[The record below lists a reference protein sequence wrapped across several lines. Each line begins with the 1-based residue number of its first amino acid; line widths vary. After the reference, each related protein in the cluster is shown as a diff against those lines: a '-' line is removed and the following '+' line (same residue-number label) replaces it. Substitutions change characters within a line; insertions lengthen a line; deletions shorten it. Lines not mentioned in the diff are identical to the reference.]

1 MGKTLEQVSNI
12 MELDVT
18 DMNEIAESKS
28 REFVKGRI
36 TTNQIRNIFGEIA
49 RMRNEFD
56 KAEKGKKYQ
65 AARKSLILLK
75 PKLAYAV
82 GRQQKKEQKQTMEDY
97 KSTFYKLIDLVE
109 NTETEKQEEALQ
121 RFFEFAEAIVAYH
134 KYFEETKNN

>member
-1 MGKTLEQVSNI
+1 MGKTLDDVRNI
-12 MELDVT
+12 MELDVK
-18 DMNEIAESKS
+18 DMNEIAEAKS
-28 REFVKGRI
+28 QQFVKGKI

-82 GRQQKKEQKQTMEDY
+82 GRQQRKEQKQTMENY

-109 NTETEKQEEALQ
+109 STEEANREGALQ
-121 RFFEFAEAIVAYH
+121 RFFDFAEAIVAYH